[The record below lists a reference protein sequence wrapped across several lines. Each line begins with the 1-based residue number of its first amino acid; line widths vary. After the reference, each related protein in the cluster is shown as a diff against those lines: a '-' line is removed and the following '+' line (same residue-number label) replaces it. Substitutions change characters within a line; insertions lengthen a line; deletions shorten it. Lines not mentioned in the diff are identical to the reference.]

1 MELKGLST
9 LGVGMLQL
17 MLSLRSMGTCEKQNY
32 CSQNQNAQKQTAMCT
47 VWMWTQGIN

>member
-1 MELKGLST
+1 
-9 LGVGMLQL
+9 

-32 CSQNQNAQKQTAMCT
+32 CSQNYCSQNQNAQKQRTAMCT